1 MFDDIF
7 LEFSDNGRFLA
18 IGNVRGDVDVYICSS
33 LQRCYRVAQVHQFFV
48 SAVEFMPSTQTSL
61 ELVGNHSEAALISVS
76 GDKQIVMHKI
86 PKRGMVLDIDLVQSR
101 LLTIYIL
108 LLFPETLSFFG
119 SFLFFVFFTFCIY
132 LMVNY
137 LDYDLVE

>member
-1 MFDDIF
+1 
-7 LEFSDNGRFLA
+7 
-18 IGNVRGDVDVYICSS
+18 
-33 LQRCYRVAQVHQFFV
+33 VAQVHQFFV